1 MKFLSSPFLPVAAIL
16 GSITSLCIGASF
28 AKNLFPVVGAQGTTV
43 MRLTVAALIL
53 TVAWRPWR
61 WKLTPQD
68 AKAIGVYGVV
78 LGIMN
83 LLFYLAIAR
92 IPLGVAI
99 AIEFTGPLVLAIS
112 ASRRVLDFV
121 WIAFAI
127 LGLGLLLPLHQ
138 YAAHLDPLGVMFALG
153 AAVCWALY
161 IITGQRASH
170 AHGGQATSLGMLVAA
185 MVVFPFGAQEAR
197 VALFDPA
204 LLLAGL
210 GVGILSSAVPYSLEM
225 VALKRIPKHTFGILL
240 SLEPAV
246 GALVAWIIL
255 HEMLTPLQWVAIA
268 CIIVASVGST
278 LGLKTGKAPVKDQVY
293 SERIAS

>member
-1 MKFLSSPFLPVAAIL
+1 MKILTHPFLPVAAIL
-16 GSITSLCIGASF
+16 GSIISLCIGASF
-28 AKNLFPVVGAQGTTV
+28 AKTLFPVVGAQGATV
-43 MRLTVAALIL
+43 IRLTVAALIL

-61 WKLTPQD
+61 WKLAPQD
-68 AKAIGVYGVV
+68 AKAIGIYGVV
-78 LGIMN
+78 LGVMN
-83 LLFYLAIAR
+83 LFFYLAIAR

-112 ASRRVLDFV
+112 ASRRALDFV
-121 WIAFAI
+121 WIAFAV

-138 YAAHLDPLGVMFALG
+138 YAAQLDPLGVVFALG

-161 IITGQRASH
+161 IITGQRAGNG
-170 AHGGQATSLGMLVAA
+170 HGGQATSVGMLVAA
-185 MVVFPFGAQEAR
+185 AVVFPFGAQEAS

-210 GVGILSSAVPYSLEM
+210 GVGILSSAIPYSLEM

-255 HEMLTPLQWVAIA
+255 HEMLTPLQWVAIV

-278 LGLKTGKAPVKDQVY
+278 LGLKTRQAQVRLH
-293 SERIAS
+293 SESAVSQ